1 VKLAYKGFDRAGKP
15 VRGHVEAA
23 DSQAASDQLHRDG
36 IFVTEMLSAE
46 AQGIGMQQLT
56 DTTQRLRLGSAQKLE
71 RVSFT
76 MRQLALLIST
86 GTPIMESLLS
96 LERQQRDADFRGVLQ
111 GLRLKVEEGK
121 SLAEAMAAYPDYFD
135 PVCKSLVAAGESSGK
150 LPDMLNRLFQL
161 TKNQAR
167 MRKTVTNALV
177 YPSLLI
183 CFAFGVLC
191 VMVAFVL
198 PRFEGLFKNLNAP
211 LPELTKLLMQFS
223 HGVRDNWMW
232 IVGGAAIA
240 IVTLALWL
248 RSRAGKVGMDT
259 IMLTFPK
266 VSQVTKAV
274 ATARIARVLGTLI
287 EGRVPMLEALALARN
302 SFNNTRYVA
311 LMVKAEEAVLRGE
324 NLSTA
329 LGDSPLMTDSVVEA
343 LRSGEKSGQVAPVLL
358 NVADF
363 LDEEAES
370 SLKTLTTLMEPAILV
385 GLGLVVGAMAVG
397 MMLPLFDLTASA
409 GGGGR

>member
-1 VKLAYKGFDRAGKP
+1 MKLAYKGFDKSGKA
-15 VRGHVEAA
+15 VRGHIEAA
-23 DSQAASDQLHRDG
+23 DSAAASDQLRRDG
-36 IFVTEMLSAE
+36 VFVTEMLSAE
-46 AQGIGMQQLT
+46 AQGIGMQQLS
-56 DTTQRLRLGSAQKLE
+56 DTHGKLRIGSAQKLE

-76 MRQLALLIST
+76 LRQLGLLIST
-86 GTPIMESLLS
+86 GTPIMESLQS
-96 LERQQRDADFRGVLQ
+96 LERQQRDADFRGVLA
-111 GLRLKVEEGK
+111 GLRAKVEEGK

-150 LPDMLNRLFQL
+150 LPDMLHRLFML
-161 TKNQAR
+161 TRNQAR

-177 YPSLLI
+177 YPALLM
-183 CFAFGVLC
+183 CFAMCVLC

-211 LPELTKLLMQFS
+211 LPALTKVLMQFS

-232 IVGGAAIA
+232 IAGGGLVVAIA
-240 IVTLALWL
+240 VTMWL
-248 RSRAGKVGMDT
+248 RSRAGKLGIDAL
-259 IMLTFPK
+259 MLTLPK
-266 VSQVTKAV
+266 VSKVTKAV
-274 ATARIARVLGTLI
+274 ATARIARVLGTLV
-287 EGRVPMLEALALARN
+287 EGKVPMLESLALARN
-302 SFNNTRYVA
+302 SYNNSKYVA

-324 NLSTA
+324 NLSSA
-329 LGDSPLMTDSVVEA
+329 LADSPLITDSMVEA
-343 LRSGEKSGQVAPVLL
+343 LRSGERSGQVAPVLL

-385 GLGLVVGAMAVG
+385 GLGLIVGAMAVG

-409 GGGGR
+409 GGGAR